1 MWSHLVSPAAA
12 SFNPACFHA
21 CGIKHHA
28 PKTVMV
34 RGRVGCRNH
43 TWYWAPWVDSRGL
56 SVVKRCLN
64 VSGIHTPIESR
75 ENPLPKGEPLH
86 ISLPLDPTFC
96 EVNVHVL
103 HPFLKAGSSPLGI
116 LFSDIFSHSA
126 LLFSYCRS
134 WCHDFSTGQCLFFS
148 FSLTVTFFVSCLRN
162 LCLFRRNADVLFCF
176 PLLKTRWQTPHEV
189 DCTKPQVTKLRLNH
203 SFCLSRKWN
212 LEPTHQESPDQ
223 QSLAHGWDKPVAPKE
238 RDPATTFLSPGPS
251 LAWASPSFCTAPR
264 SSSSRLHGM
273 LPDSGVVQKRQ
284 YDLQNLLSWILFFN
298 GSKTC
303 FFLSQLHLQSTFM
316 HEWGRGQDTR
326 PSKQLCTDWTPLT
339 KKASAL

>member
-1 MWSHLVSPAAA
+1 
-12 SFNPACFHA
+12 
-21 CGIKHHA
+21 
-28 PKTVMV
+28 MV

-134 WCHDFSTGQCLFFS
+134 
-148 FSLTVTFFVSCLRN
+148 
-162 LCLFRRNADVLFCF
+162 
-176 PLLKTRWQTPHEV
+176 
-189 DCTKPQVTKLRLNH
+189 
-203 SFCLSRKWN
+203 
-212 LEPTHQESPDQ
+212 
-223 QSLAHGWDKPVAPKE
+223 
-238 RDPATTFLSPGPS
+238 
-251 LAWASPSFCTAPR
+251 
-264 SSSSRLHGM
+264 
-273 LPDSGVVQKRQ
+273 
-284 YDLQNLLSWILFFN
+284 
-298 GSKTC
+298 
-303 FFLSQLHLQSTFM
+303 
-316 HEWGRGQDTR
+316 
-326 PSKQLCTDWTPLT
+326 
-339 KKASAL
+339 